1 MYINKKG
8 LQFSNRDAWN
18 VDMTLNPII
27 SKCIRKYM
35 EKKDNDYFG
44 TPMGIETPEEW
55 LVILEKICYAFE
67 STEPEMPDGVLEL
80 RRALKSVSDDDYSSI
95 ETCVLNQ
102 ELYDSVIQE
111 TKEWQA
117 KKEEGRQLFAKWYEG
132 MWW

>member
-27 SKCIRKYM
+27 AKCIRKYM
-35 EKKDNDYFG
+35 EQKDRDWFG
-44 TPMGIETPEEW
+44 HPQGTTEGEW

-67 STEPEMPDGVLEL
+67 SIEPEMPDGVLEL
-80 RRALKSVSDDDYSSI
+80 RRALKSVSDDDYSSL

-111 TKEWQA
+111 TKEWHV
-117 KKEEGRQLFAKWYEG
+117 KKEEGRLLFAKHYENL
-132 MWW
+132 WW